1 MTISISISISFV
13 VARVPHAA
21 RSNPIHPSI
30 DRSIDPINHG
40 DLFQSLDLMVD
51 AVTIIDDGGAI
62 DLCVVGRG
70 AELRRAEELQ
80 QLPR

>member
-21 RSNPIHPSI
+21 RSNPIL
-30 DRSIDPINHG
+30 RSIDPINHINHG

-51 AVTIIDDGGAI
+51 AITIIDDGGTI

-80 QLPR
+80 QLP